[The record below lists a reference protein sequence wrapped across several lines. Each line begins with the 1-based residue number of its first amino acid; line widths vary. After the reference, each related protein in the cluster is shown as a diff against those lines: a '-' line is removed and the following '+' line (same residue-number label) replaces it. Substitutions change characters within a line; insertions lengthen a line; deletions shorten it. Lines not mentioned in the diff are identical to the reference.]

1 MALLSTPALS
11 QGTIVQGGLQQQSGS
26 SYCEAGF
33 EWLTSHRAPA
43 APDHAMLYRLCAAGD
58 SIMIPSAFASL
69 IAKACDFSQAV
80 VSTPDNLV
88 ICVVGPPRRIRER
101 R

>member
-1 MALLSTPALS
+1 MALLSAPAS
-11 QGTIVQGGLQQQSGS
+11 AHGTIVQGGLQQQSGS

-33 EWLTSHRAPA
+33 EWLASHRGPA

-58 SIMIPSAFASL
+58 SIMIPSTFASV
-69 IAKACDFSQAV
+69 IAKACALSQAV

-88 ICVVGPPRRIRER
+88 ICVVGPQRRVRDR